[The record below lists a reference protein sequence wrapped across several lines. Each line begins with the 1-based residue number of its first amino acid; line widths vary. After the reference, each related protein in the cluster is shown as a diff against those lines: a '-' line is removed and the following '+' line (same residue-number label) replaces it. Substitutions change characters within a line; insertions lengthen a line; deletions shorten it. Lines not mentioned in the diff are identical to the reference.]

1 MLCCM
6 AAVRTQVYLTTE
18 QRKRID
24 QMAARDGITL
34 AEVVRQALDQYFA
47 GSPVDEQQALNDTFG
62 ACPEMVSP
70 SRGEWLRG

>member
-6 AAVRTQVYLTTE
+6 SAVRTQVYLTTE

-34 AEVVRQALDQYFA
+34 AEVVRQALDQYFD
-47 GSPVDEQQALNDTFG
+47 GSPVDQQVALNDTFG
-62 ACPEMVSP
+62 ACSEMVSP
-70 SRGEWLRG
+70 SRDEWIRG